1 MSLNLL
7 SLDAHFPKTK
17 YFPATG
23 FATDL
28 RVDHQTVKDTC
39 HFWATHGNTKLGFI
53 YMRWIFT
60 ECTMEFIIKPRFGRV
75 LFNFFPSSTIY
86 LEKKLL
92 GGLGWWLGFLG
103 SSSLESQNTNPNHQF
118 CIKVESLRLDHVVFR
133 GSVRNRWIPVWSSGF
148 WNVSKFH
155 DQCREESR
163 VCAWY
168 GTGRVNGT
176 QTATDAD
183 TEAPLN
189 YAHRCT

>member
-103 SSSLESQNTNPNHQF
+103 FPYDYYSRGSLEFQTTRPPHHHPFTIRWSFPRGENSHLFELSLCCSKVGGSKHGIKMGCGTARPCQVFGWRCAMAF
-118 CIKVESLRLDHVVFR
+118 CF
-133 GSVRNRWIPVWSSGF
+133 
-148 WNVSKFH
+148 
-155 DQCREESR
+155 
-163 VCAWY
+163 
-168 GTGRVNGT
+168 
-176 QTATDAD
+176 
-183 TEAPLN
+183 
-189 YAHRCT
+189 